1 MSDNRILED
10 LGVYTSHAPRYTS
23 YPTAVQ
29 FHNGIN
35 ADFSKSALQ
44 NLNIEKPVSVYAHIP
59 FCERLCWYCACRTQG
74 TKSHRPVAAYLEGLL
89 QEIKMLREMLPEGV
103 RMGRLHWGGG
113 TPTILLPDEVAVL
126 ANAIKDV
133 FQVDDPFEFS
143 VEIDPTLVDKDKIS
157 ALSDAGMNRASVGIQ
172 DFDPRVQQAIG
183 RLQSLEQTADCVADL
198 RAAGIQSLNT
208 DILYGL
214 PHQTPESVNE
224 TLTRVQSLNPDRIAL
239 YGYAHVP
246 WMAKRQQMI
255 DEAALP
261 GGPARRG
268 LFDQM
273 AERLETSGYDAIGI
287 DHFAKPGDTLAAA
300 AASGRLRRNFQG
312 YTTDSCDTLI
322 GLGASAISKY
332 AEGYAQNAPR
342 SSQYLR
348 MVTEGGLATQR
359 GVAISETDRMRARA
373 IEMVMCDFKVD
384 KTELEESFGPLTRAL
399 DKNID
404 DILLEY
410 GRFVEPTDT
419 GFTVHNKQ
427 RALARLIARKFD
439 AYSGELGRYSAVS

>member
-44 NLNIEKPVSVYAHIP
+44 NLSVEKPVSVYAHIP

-172 DFDPRVQQAIG
+172 DFDPKVQQAIG

>member
-35 ADFSKSALQ
+35 ADFSRSALQ
-44 NLNIEKPVSVYAHIP
+44 NLSVEKPVSVYVHIP

-74 TKSHRPVAAYLEGLL
+74 TKSHRPVSAYLEGLL

-172 DFDPRVQQAIG
+172 DFDPKVQQAIG

-214 PHQTPESVNE
+214 PHQTPESVKE

-287 DHFAKPGDTLAAA
+287 DHFAKPGDTLAEAA
-300 AASGRLRRNFQG
+300 ATGRLRRNFQG

-322 GLGASAISKY
+322 GLGASSISKF
-332 AEGYAQNAPR
+332 AGGYAQNAPR
-342 SSQYLR
+342 SSHYLR
-348 MVTEGGLATQR
+348 MISEGRLATQR
-359 GVAISETDRMRARA
+359 GVAVSETDRMRARA

>member
-1 MSDNRILED
+1 MSNNRILED

-35 ADFSKSALQ
+35 ADFAASALR
-44 NLNIEKPVSVYAHIP
+44 NLSIEKPVSVYVHIP

-74 TKSHRPVAAYLEGLL
+74 TKSHRPVSAYLQGLL
-89 QEIKMLREMLPEGV
+89 QEIKLLRGLLPEGAK
-103 RMGRLHWGGG
+103 MGRMHWGGG
-113 TPTILLPDEVAVL
+113 TPTILLPEEVGIL
-126 ANAIKDV
+126 ANAITDA
-133 FQVDDPFEFS
+133 FQIDDPFEFS

-172 DFDPRVQQAIG
+172 DFDPKVQNAIG
-183 RLQSLEQTADCVADL
+183 RLQSLEQTADCVADV
-198 RAAGIQSLNT
+198 RAAGVKSLNT

-214 PHQTPESVNE
+214 PHQTPESVDE
-224 TLTRVQSLNPDRIAL
+224 TLRQVQSLDPDRIAL

-261 GGPARRG
+261 NGPARRY

-273 AERLETSGYDAIGI
+273 AERLENAGYDAIGI
-287 DHFAKPGDTLAAA
+287 DHFAKPGDTLAEAA
-300 AASGRLRRNFQG
+300 ATGRLRRNFQG

-322 GLGASAISKY
+322 GLGASAISKF
-332 AEGYAQNAPR
+332 ASGYSQNAPR
-342 SSQYLR
+342 SSHYLR
-348 MVTEGGLATQR
+348 MISEGSLATQR
-359 GVAISETDRMRARA
+359 GVAISETDKMRGRA

-384 KTELEESFGPLTRAL
+384 KTELVDSFGQIAHTL
-399 DKNID
+399 DKNIEE
-404 DILLEY
+404 IIQEY
-410 GRFVEPTDT
+410 ERFIKPTDT
-419 GFTVHNKQ
+419 GFAVQEKQ
-427 RALARLIARKFD
+427 RALARLIAQKFD